1 MADIYYDQVLVG
13 YGVNAIEAWGMG
25 IPVIAGASKA
35 QAAAHGIG
43 IPDGVLDE
51 MRRRFD
57 GLPFVLADE
66 TTIYDALAR
75 LVDPVVRQKAAE
87 RGLAH
92 VRKFH
97 SQEAVVAALRP
108 IYQELLR

>member
-1 MADIYYDQVLVG
+1 M
-13 YGVNAIEAWGMG
+13 M
-25 IPVIAGASKA
+25 
-35 QAAAHGIG
+35 
-43 IPDGVLDE
+43 
-51 MRRRFD
+51 
-57 GLPFVLADE
+57 
-66 TTIYDALAR
+66 LAR

>member
-1 MADIYYDQVLVG
+1 MPLLPQVPAV
-13 YGVNAIEAWGMG
+13 V
-25 IPVIAGASKA
+25 
-35 QAAAHGIG
+35 
-43 IPDGVLDE
+43 VLE
-51 MRRRFD
+51 PMM
-57 GLPFVLADE
+57 
-66 TTIYDALAR
+66 LAR